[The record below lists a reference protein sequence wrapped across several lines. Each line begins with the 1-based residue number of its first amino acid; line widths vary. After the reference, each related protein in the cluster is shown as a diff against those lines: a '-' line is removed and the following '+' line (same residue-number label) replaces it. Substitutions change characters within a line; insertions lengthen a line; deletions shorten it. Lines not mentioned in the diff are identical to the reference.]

1 MTTQMTKS
9 NCWNILIVDDEQD
22 MHLITEN
29 AFYEEKLQGKELNFI
44 SAITEQAA
52 KDLLETYQQ
61 EISVVILDM
70 VISHNGDEGMNV
82 LEFLI
87 NELRNKRT
95 QVILRTGYPGRAS
108 VNVIKEK
115 YPEVIILEKGGTDA
129 DTLIKLVSE
138 AIVRYQQ
145 IDLY

>member
-1 MTTQMTKS
+1 MTKS